1 MYFSLA
7 WLCTCVLHD
16 SMMKCKVRIQ
26 SVFRVWLFPC
36 VSLFLILSYCTVT
49 YSAFSF
55 NLWTFPQH
63 GNHRQKVRGYLT
75 LNVMALAWT
84 VSQSKSCLACVTLFF
99 KFFFLADPPPP
110 PFTCILPLNTNKI
123 GCVANSQIGSNPSA
137 VKRLRLIWFFLWFH
151 RKLDRSQGA
160 DTPWTRLGDKTAHN
174 RRQWSPP
181 H

>member
-1 MYFSLA
+1 MDKIYLLCRQTHNWSSRNGLRMYFSLA

-36 VSLFLILSYCTVT
+36 VSLFLILSYCKVT

-75 LNVMALAWT
+75 LHVMALAWT

-99 KFFFLADPPPP
+99 FIFFYLLLSRPSPSSLHMHSPSKHKQNRL
-110 PFTCILPLNTNKI
+110 CCQL
-123 GCVANSQIGSNPSA
+123 SNRIKPI
-137 VKRLRLIWFFLWFH
+137 R
-151 RKLDRSQGA
+151 G
-160 DTPWTRLGDKTAHN
+160 
-174 RRQWSPP
+174 
-181 H
+181 